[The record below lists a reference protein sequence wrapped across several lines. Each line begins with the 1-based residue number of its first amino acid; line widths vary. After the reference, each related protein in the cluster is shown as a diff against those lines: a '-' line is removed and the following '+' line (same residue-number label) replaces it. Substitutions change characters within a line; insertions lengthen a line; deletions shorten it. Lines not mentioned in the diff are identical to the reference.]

1 MPIQQTDT
9 TSRAVYTLAADL
21 HSASALESAGS
32 KAAFDSQN
40 GSLVVQVQ
48 TVDASMCARGEGMKR
63 SYRDNIWSQAVIEN
77 IGLEY
82 EQSQNPSKG
91 LQIRN
96 LFVVIDSCV
105 LNQLEKNR
113 QRHVEKNILEI
124 PKVKLRMT
132 EEVSMEKRKTVQIT
146 VGAEKRTDG

>member
-1 MPIQQTDT
+1 MISKPKVKTAGMIIAGFGMIF
-9 TSRAVYTLAADL
+9 SGLYIMSAAM
-21 HSASALESAGS
+21 
-32 KAAFDSQN
+32 N
-40 GSLVVQVQ
+40 
-48 TVDASMCARGEGMKR
+48 TVSEME
-63 SYRDNIWSQAVIEN
+63 
-77 IGLEY
+77 
-82 EQSQNPSKG
+82 
-91 LQIRN
+91 QIRN

>member
-1 MPIQQTDT
+1 M
-9 TSRAVYTLAADL
+9 
-21 HSASALESAGS
+21 
-32 KAAFDSQN
+32 
-40 GSLVVQVQ
+40 QVQ
-48 TVDASMCARGEGMKR
+48 TVDASMWDRCEGMKV

-77 IGLEY
+77 IGVEY

-124 PKVKLRMT
+124 PKVKLQMT

-146 VGAEKRTDG
+146 VGVEKRVDG